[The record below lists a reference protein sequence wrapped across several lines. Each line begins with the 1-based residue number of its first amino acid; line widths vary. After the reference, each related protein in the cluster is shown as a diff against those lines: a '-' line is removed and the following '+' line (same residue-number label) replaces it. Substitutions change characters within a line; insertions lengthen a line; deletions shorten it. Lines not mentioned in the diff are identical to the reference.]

1 MHVSEHLELA
11 AWIALHARPLRA
23 VAQPIRPA
31 AIERYWKAGKC
42 RLDRWLRVLRDAEL
56 THLVDPHARAKLV
69 GVMEEILLGEPL
81 ARVWTAWVELLDK
94 ALGQEEA
101 GPVVRNVH
109 LAQQEA
115 RRRALALLV
124 NGPALSAE
132 ESVEVNRCR
141 RKGEHWTDLLIGH
154 LCLAGD
160 VSADAFSP
168 ERARDFA
175 RDLVEQPAEN
185 DAAATAL
192 LLSSLRS
199 ACQPRLAAEGPNR
212 DLNADLAAAVVG
224 SLPVEAFDSLG
235 WPRSLQLGRMLA
247 FVDDTQGMVDALFR
261 EPLLRTRR
269 DDLPHATPGRFRL
282 GEA

>member
-11 AWIALHARPLRA
+11 AWVALHARQLRA
-23 VAQPIRPA
+23 AAQPIRPS

-56 THLVDPHARAKLV
+56 THIVDPHARQRLL
-69 GVMEEILLGEPL
+69 GVLEEILLGEPL
-81 ARVWTAWVELLDK
+81 VRVWTAWVELLDK
-94 ALGQEEA
+94 SLGQEEA
-101 GPVVRNVH
+101 APVVRSVH

-132 ESVEVNRCR
+132 ESVEANRCR

-160 VSADAFSP
+160 ASEYAFSP

-175 RDLVEQPAEN
+175 RDLVEQPTEN
-185 DAAATAL
+185 DDASTAL

-199 ACQPRLAAEGPNR
+199 ASHPRLVAESPNR

-224 SLPVEAFDSLG
+224 SLPVELFDSLG
-235 WPRSLQLGRMLA
+235 WPRSLLLGRMLS
-247 FVDDTQGMVDALFR
+247 FVDDTQGLVDTLFQAQGH
-261 EPLLRTRR
+261 RTRR
-269 DDLPHATPGRFRL
+269 DDLPHALPGRFRL